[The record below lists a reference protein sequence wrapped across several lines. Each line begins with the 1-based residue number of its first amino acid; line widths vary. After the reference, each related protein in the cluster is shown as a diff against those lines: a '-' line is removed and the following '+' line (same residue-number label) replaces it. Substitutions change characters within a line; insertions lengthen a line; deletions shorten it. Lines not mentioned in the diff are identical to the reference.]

1 MFSVERQQKDFFQ
14 KLHFEYSYSH
24 FLSYSFKVETTN
36 TSKHSRI
43 PSKTKT
49 EFRQKSTTVFRP
61 KQRKNHTLWGSADV
75 YKANIREYPPP
86 GINTFTPKNYSHNQ
100 NKTA

>member
-36 TSKHSRI
+36 TSKHPRI

-49 EFRQKSTTVFRP
+49 EFYIQTKIGKVYIRLQTKRQ
-61 KQRKNHTLWGSADV
+61 
-75 YKANIREYPPP
+75 I
-86 GINTFTPKNYSHNQ
+86 
-100 NKTA
+100 